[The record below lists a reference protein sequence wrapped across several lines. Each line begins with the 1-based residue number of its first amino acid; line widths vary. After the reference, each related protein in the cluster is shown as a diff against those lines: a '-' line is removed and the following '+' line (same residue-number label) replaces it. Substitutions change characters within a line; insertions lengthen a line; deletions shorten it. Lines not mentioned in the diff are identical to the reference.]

1 VAKTHKMLYV
11 AGHFLQKSTNYRALL
26 QKINY
31 EDKASFESL
40 QGGKDPMDALSA

>member
-1 VAKTHKMLYV
+1 MLQVIFYKR
-11 AGHFLQKSTNYRALL
+11 ATNYRALL